1 MSKEEVKEVE
11 VEETEVTINQKQE
24 EKTVTDENEEELTAT
39 QEELEKED
47 EVSEVE
53 ELQAALKES
62 EDKYYRVHADF
73 ENIKKRLEREK
84 YQAIEYA
91 SERFAGD
98 LLAPVDSLQMAL
110 KSAKKEG
117 ASAEELLEK
126 LVEGIE
132 LTQKQLMTALDKN
145 GVKKVDCSG
154 ELNPN
159 IHEAVMRVDSE
170 DIESGHIVQVMQ
182 TGYTYKERTL
192 RAAMVSVAN

>member
-1 MSKEEVKEVE
+1 MEEKKDFNGNNSEETQVNEQTSSEEVKS
-11 VEETEVTINQKQE
+11 QE
-24 EKTVTDENEEELTAT
+24 DEKDLRIAELENE
-39 QEELEKED
+39 
-47 EVSEVE
+47 
-53 ELQAALKES
+53 LKKS
-62 EDKYYRVHADF
+62 EDKYLRVFSEF
-73 ENIKKRLEREK
+73 ENYKKRLEKEK